1 MDTEKYVCGRSQALP
16 ININTPVVRAQ
27 SLFGMIMS
35 LFHLSHPIPF
45 QLQRFYIDT
54 DTNIFINQSTK
65 NYSLNVIGRASE
77 NLEDVSQ
84 TPEFAIYLENVTNGN
99 SESLRILKHSHRLLY
114 RQNDSLGV

>member
-16 ININTPVVRAQ
+16 IDINTPVVRAQ

-54 DTNIFINQSTK
+54 DTNIFINQLTK

-84 TPEFAIYLENVTNGN
+84 TPEFAIYLENVTV
-99 SESLRILKHSHRLLY
+99 Y
-114 RQNDSLGV
+114 VF